1 MPMDGIK
8 THKYYQPEFEMFIV
22 VGHSKGLSSIMSESL
37 QVEIVRELWWF
48 YLSLFGGCLI
58 CFFVFLYC
66 FERRLQLRVTKPIT
80 TLAKQIM
87 NPKEFLKE
95 RNKAMDMYGR
105 KNTVRRKSSNPR
117 VYIA

>member
-1 MPMDGIK
+1 MDGIK

-48 YLSLFGGCLI
+48 YLSLLGGCSI
-58 CFFVFLYC
+58 CFFVFSYC